1 MTQIVKNGMMKYKES
16 AKAALLN
23 GCQWVQLRMDNAS
36 DKEIVNVAKSIKA
49 LCDEYHAYFIIE
61 DHVHLVKEI
70 NANGVH
76 LNMNKK
82 GASVNEARK
91 TLGCRY
97 IISVNADTEEET
109 DQLHKQGADCTCEG
123 KMGMNIFRMKIN
135 GKEGYLS
142 HIA

>member
-1 MTQIVKNGMMKYKES
+1 MTQTVSNGMTNYTES

-23 GCQWVQLRMDNAS
+23 GCQWFQLRMDNAT
-36 DKEIVNVAKSIKA
+36 DKEIVNVAKTIKA

-70 NANGVH
+70 KANGVH
-76 LNMNKK
+76 LNKK
-82 GASVNEARK
+82 GASVNEARQ

-97 IISVNADTEEET
+97 FISVNAESQEET
-109 DQLHKQGADCTCEG
+109 DTFHKQGADCTCEG

-135 GKEGYLS
+135 GKEQYLS

>member
-1 MTQIVKNGMMKYKES
+1 MNYKES

-23 GCQWVQLRMDNAS
+23 GCQWFQLRMDNAT
-36 DKEIVNVAKSIKA
+36 DKEIVHVAKSIKA

-76 LNMNKK
+76 LTTKD
-82 GASVNEARK
+82 ASIGKARQ

-97 IISVNADTEEET
+97 IISVNASSQEESAR
-109 DQLHKQGADCTCEG
+109 LHEQGADYAHG
-123 KMGMNIFRMKIN
+123 AKKGLNVFKMKIN
-135 GKEGYLS
+135 CKEGYLS